1 MSDRLTP
8 RNNIVHGYFAL
19 TISLI
24 FLMFSAF
31 PSVLFCLILGALLIG
46 LGYVRVWK
54 KDRIP
59 NPVVEGAVLLII
71 LFSFWSTSLI
81 TDYINQ
87 NAPRKTICGW
97 AKNIEKPG
105 RSSGRFLLVND
116 ETSQSFSYTHQMQIQ
131 PMSEMCLE
139 YSLNEHFG
147 DYPYIHEIYPRKS
160 DDSGKE
166 IK

>member
-8 RNNIVHGYFAL
+8 RNNVVHGYFSL
-19 TISLI
+19 SISLI

-31 PSVLFCLILGALLIG
+31 PWALICLILGVLLIG

-54 KDRIP
+54 KDEIP
-59 NPVVEGAVLLII
+59 NPVVEGAVLLMI
-71 LFSFWSTSLI
+71 LFSFWSTSWI

-105 RSSGRFLLVND
+105 RSSGQFLLVND

-131 PMSEMCLE
+131 AMSEICIE
-139 YSLNEHFG
+139 YSLDQRLN
-147 DYPYIHEIYPRKS
+147 DYPYIHEIYPKIS
-160 DDSGKE
+160 TIQNKE
-166 IK
+166 FK

>member
-8 RNNIVHGYFAL
+8 RKNIVHGYFAL

-24 FLMFSAF
+24 FLIFSAF
-31 PSVLFCLILGALLIG
+31 PWAIVCLILGVLLIG

-59 NPVVEGAVLLII
+59 NLVVEGTIFMMI
-71 LFSFWSTSLI
+71 LCSFWSMSWI

-87 NAPRKTICGW
+87 NAPRKTMCGW
-97 AKNIEKPG
+97 VKNIKKPG
-105 RSSGRFLLVND
+105 RSSGQFSLVN
-116 ETSQSFSYTHQMQIQ
+116 EQNSQIFSYTYQIQ
-131 PMSEMCLE
+131 DDSSSEVCIE
-139 YSLNEHFG
+139 YSLDQRFS
-147 DYPYIHEIYPRKS
+147 DDPYIHEIYPQNSIIRE
-160 DDSGKE
+160 KE